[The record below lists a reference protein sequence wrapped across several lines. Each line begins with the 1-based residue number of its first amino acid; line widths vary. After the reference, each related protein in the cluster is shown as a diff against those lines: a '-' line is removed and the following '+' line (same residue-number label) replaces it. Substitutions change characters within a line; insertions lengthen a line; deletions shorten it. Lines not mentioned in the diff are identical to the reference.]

1 MKVLVIGSGGREH
14 ALVWKIAQS
23 PLIEKIYCAP
33 GNPGTAQFAE
43 NIHLAV
49 EDIAGLK
56 KFALEKKIGL
66 TVVGPE
72 VPLVAG
78 IADEFAAAGLKVF
91 GPGRLGAQIEGSKVF
106 SKNFMTKYDIP
117 TAQSGTFRRLEEAI
131 AYVKEMGAPIVV
143 KADGL
148 AAGKGVVVCRTETE
162 AIDAV
167 KLIME
172 KKEFGAAGDQVVIE
186 EFLDGEEA
194 SILALT
200 DGKSIIPLASAQDH
214 KRVFDGD
221 QGPNTG
227 GMGAYS
233 PAPIVTDHLMSE
245 IDVTVLKPFVDGM
258 RQEGIDYKGVI
269 YAGIMVTKNG
279 PKVLEFNARFGDP
292 ETQPI
297 LMRMKS
303 DLVSILEAVVDG
315 KLDDR
320 LIEWDDKAAVCV
332 VLAAGGY
339 PGKYEKGVEIKGLD
353 RIGQLDNVVVFH
365 AGTGYGTR
373 GTGYGDTGH
382 GSGSIITN
390 GGRVLGVTALG
401 DGIKLAIKKAYQA
414 VDLINFK
421 GMHYR
426 KDIGKKALKYER

>member
-56 KFALEKKIGL
+56 KSALEKKIGL